1 MTGVAESQRIKKLF
15 KSMTL
20 KQGIKYDSEES
31 AAEILP
37 FIAFHGLDMGEVLD
51 PLESFSASIS
61 FSCWVF
67 R

>member
-37 FIAFHGLDMGEVLD
+37 FIAFHCLDMGEVLD
-51 PLESFSASIS
+51 PLESFSMSDT
-61 FSCWVF
+61 FTHQLV
-67 R
+67 